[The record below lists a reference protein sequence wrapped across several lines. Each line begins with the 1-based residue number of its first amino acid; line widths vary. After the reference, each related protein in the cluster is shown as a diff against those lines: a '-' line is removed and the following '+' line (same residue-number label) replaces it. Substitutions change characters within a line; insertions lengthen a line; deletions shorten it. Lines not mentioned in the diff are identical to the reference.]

1 MLLEVPGHC
10 LTHCVHF
17 RADHSLD
24 VLLVDLAG
32 AVGHLYEHLVLTV
45 LRQGQEL
52 AVQVFCMCTHSL
64 TPVRPFQDQPLGL
77 SRVALHVGFDEL
89 LQDLAYLLSHFIDR
103 LLAKHSYIVLDLIIS
118 VLTDEFKLS
127 VEAVIELLM
136 QCLKQ
141 L

>member
-1 MLLEVPGHC
+1 
-10 LTHCVHF
+10 
-17 RADHSLD
+17 
-24 VLLVDLAG
+24 
-32 AVGHLYEHLVLTV
+32 
-45 LRQGQEL
+45 
-52 AVQVFCMCTHSL
+52 MCTHSL

-77 SRVALHVGFDEL
+77 PRVALHVGFDKL

-118 VLTDEFKLS
+118 VLADEFKLS

-141 L
+141 LLFDSIKDFSIVLSSCFCEVFACFIYNFSGSFVEVLNDALVAF